1 MTIVIAAIVL
11 VGALCVLNLL
21 LTFGVLRR
29 LREHGEA
36 LHANAEAFSVELV
49 RFVGKPMPESIPQSP
64 QLVGFFKAGCGACVI
79 EARQFAKE
87 SRRTK
92 ALAVVIGSGHDVG
105 PLLELL
111 SDVPTISDPDASELV
126 KSADVAVM
134 PSFLRMDADGVVR
147 SAEAT
152 VGAVL
157 EPSKV

>member
-11 VGALCVLNLL
+11 VGALCLLNLL

-29 LREHGEA
+29 LREHSEA
-36 LHANAEAFSVELV
+36 LNANAEALSVELL
-49 RFVGKPMPESIPQSP
+49 RFVGNPMPEGIPQSP
-64 QLVGFFKAGCGACVI
+64 RLVGFFKAGCGSCVI
-79 EARQFAKE
+79 EARQFANQSK
-87 SRRTK
+87 RTD
-92 ALAVVIGSGHDVG
+92 ALAVVIGSGHDTE

-111 SDVPTISDPDASELV
+111 RDVPTITDPDASALV
-126 KSADVAVM
+126 KSAEVMVM
-134 PSFLRMDADGVVR
+134 PSFLRIDADGVVR